1 MKPLKELCTPR
12 TSVFDPQKR
21 DTVLDLTDL
30 IDEKIDP
37 AIFFSENYIT
47 EGMKSLLKNG
57 FKRLEGK
64 TEQGVYKLKQAMG
77 GGKTHNLLT
86 LGLLAKY
93 PRFDPRYLRESM
105 SSIRLLVM
113 SRLLLSLVASLIL
126 RTEFGDRWLRRWESP
141 ITSKIATHRLQL
153 RPEVMGKPV

>member
-12 TSVFDPQKR
+12 ASVFDPQKR

-37 AIFFSENYIT
+37 AVFFSENYIT

-77 GGKTHNLLT
+77 G
-86 LGLLAKY
+86 
-93 PRFDPRYLRESM
+93 
-105 SSIRLLVM
+105 
-113 SRLLLSLVASLIL
+113 
-126 RTEFGDRWLRRWESP
+126 
-141 ITSKIATHRLQL
+141 
-153 RPEVMGKPV
+153 